1 MSFGWRDVLNGLDEG
16 LDIAKTIAAIVP
28 GGQGIAIGLG
38 AIDTVVGKANEVY
51 GVKSL
56 PAPIQTSLDILEGV
70 VKAKDNGTGV
80 KVDNNSVIAL
90 LEVVSKS
97 TGNDLDDKLVNMI
110 KAYISFSSTPSETE
124 INYNLNPEKV
134 KQYDTLTQ
142 ATLQQEATIQP
153 SPPVNGETKSGRN
166 FGSLLGGTFMELF
179 SFGKDEVKPKKDDN
193 LLTEKYAYELPS
205 ADDNFNKEL
214 QITPEPLP
222 VDNVLSTLYENID
235 QKMYNDKEKAMI
247 APEDLNVDAELKVS
261 ENEYRFAEFK
271 FGKS

>member
-16 LDIAKTIAAIVP
+16 LDVAKTIAAIVP

-38 AIDTVVGKANEVY
+38 ALDTVVGKANEVY

-80 KVDNNSVIAL
+80 KVDNSSVIAL

-124 INYNLNPEKV
+124 INYNINPEKI
-134 KQYDTLTQ
+134 KHYDTLTQ
-142 ATLQQEATIQP
+142 ATLQQ
-153 SPPVNGETKSGRN
+153 
-166 FGSLLGGTFMELF
+166 
-179 SFGKDEVKPKKDDN
+179 
-193 LLTEKYAYELPS
+193 
-205 ADDNFNKEL
+205 
-214 QITPEPLP
+214 
-222 VDNVLSTLYENID
+222 
-235 QKMYNDKEKAMI
+235 
-247 APEDLNVDAELKVS
+247 
-261 ENEYRFAEFK
+261 
-271 FGKS
+271 

>member
-1 MSFGWRDVLNGLDEG
+1 MSFGWKDVLNGLDEG
-16 LDIAKTIAAIVP
+16 LDVAKTIAAIVP

-38 AIDTVVGKANEVY
+38 ALDTVVGKANEVY

-142 ATLQQEATIQP
+142 ATLQQEATLQP
-153 SPPVNGETKSGRN
+153 SPPVNGETKSGRK

-214 QITPEPLP
+214 QIAPEPLP

-247 APEDLNVDAELKVS
+247 APEDLNVDSELKVS
-261 ENEYRFAEFK
+261 ENEYKLVEFK
-271 FGKS
+271 FGKN

>member
-1 MSFGWRDVLNGLDEG
+1 MSFGWKDVLNGLDEG

-38 AIDTVVGKANEVY
+38 ALDTVVGKANEVY

-134 KQYDTLTQ
+134 NQ
-142 ATLQQEATIQP
+142 ATLQP
-153 SPPVNGETKSGRN
+153 SPPVNGETKSGRK

-205 ADDNFNKEL
+205 ADGN
-214 QITPEPLP
+214 
-222 VDNVLSTLYENID
+222 S
-235 QKMYNDKEKAMI
+235 
-247 APEDLNVDAELKVS
+247 
-261 ENEYRFAEFK
+261 
-271 FGKS
+271 

>member
-16 LDIAKTIAAIVP
+16 LDVAKTIAAIVP

-38 AIDTVVGKANEVY
+38 ALDTVVGKANEVY

-110 KAYISFSSTPSETE
+110 KAYIGFSSTPSETE
-124 INYNLNPEKV
+124 INYNINPEKI
-134 KQYDTLTQ
+134 KHYDTLTQ
-142 ATLQQEATIQP
+142 ATLQQEATLQP

-166 FGSLLGGTFMELF
+166 FSSLLGGTFMELF

-193 LLTEKYAYELPS
+193 
-205 ADDNFNKEL
+205 FNKEL
-214 QITPEPLP
+214 QIASEPLP
-222 VDNVLSTLYENID
+222 VDDVFSTLYENID

-247 APEDLNVDAELKVS
+247 APEDLNVDSELKVS
-261 ENEYRFAEFK
+261 ENEYKLVEFK
-271 FGKS
+271 FGKN